1 MGITKRVE
9 NRERKLGFRDLEWF
23 EIDMVREKWK
33 RREKKLVKKK
43 TGMRVT
49 GRSVFVLQDILK
61 KKADKAKKN
70 TTEKTTRLR
79 KKKKES

>member
-1 MGITKRVE
+1 MA
-9 NRERKLGFRDLEWF
+9 
-23 EIDMVREKWK
+23 REKWK

-61 KKADKAKKN
+61 KKADKAKQKK
-70 TTEKTTRLR
+70 TEKTTRLR
-79 KKKKES
+79 KK